1 VFTARVAPPHS
12 LVIPVSYS
20 PQASRSTDDKLGF
33 PQVSLMVLPPPLG
46 QGLQLAEF
54 RKINRRFFIKDNDE
68 RKLKQQFAGFF
79 QVSGIAHWQTPS
91 VYETELKKVL
101 DDRFFGRSGAL
112 SCVNVTNAF
121 F

>member
-1 VFTARVAPPHS
+1 MTPP
-12 LVIPVSYS
+12 PVSYS

-112 SCVNVTNAF
+112 SCVNVMDAF